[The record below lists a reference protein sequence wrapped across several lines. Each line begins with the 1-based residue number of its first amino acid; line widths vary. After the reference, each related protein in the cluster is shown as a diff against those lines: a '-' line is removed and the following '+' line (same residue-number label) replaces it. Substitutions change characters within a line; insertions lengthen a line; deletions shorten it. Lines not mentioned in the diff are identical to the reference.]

1 MKLRG
6 GKLTINDKI
15 QIILVSLCLL
25 VMAGPIAS
33 QDSGGRDSA
42 VHPSPAEDTAKDS
55 TGFHPETEKNPEATE
70 KNPEEL
76 ILIDEGSAQETT
88 QAPVISTWDFVK
100 MLLVLGGV
108 VGLIYF
114 LFVLLK
120 RGARNRYPE
129 NQLIRMLDYQ
139 SLSGSRALHLVEVGN
154 SIFLVGSA
162 ENGVSLISEITDKEG
177 LDTIHLELSQK
188 PAPQRRNFSDMLIN
202 LFKSAG
208 DKRISM
214 FDSINFMKQQKDR
227 LRKLR

>member
-1 MKLRG
+1 
-6 GKLTINDKI
+6 
-15 QIILVSLCLL
+15 
-25 VMAGPIAS
+25 MAGPIAS
-33 QDSGGRDSA
+33 QDS
-42 VHPSPAEDTAKDS
+42 
-55 TGFHPETEKNPEATE
+55 TGFRPGNEKNPEGTEKNPEGTE
-70 KNPEEL
+70 KNPEEIEKNPEGLEQNPEEL
-76 ILIDEGSAQETT
+76 ILIDEASAQETT

-108 VGLIYF
+108 VGLIYL

-188 PAPQRRNFSDMLIN
+188 PASQRRNFSEMLIN

-208 DKRISM
+208 NKRISTLLIR
-214 FDSINFMKQQKDR
+214 STS
-227 LRKLR
+227 

>member
-1 MKLRG
+1 MVIP
-6 GKLTINDKI
+6 T
-15 QIILVSLCLL
+15 
-25 VMAGPIAS
+25 AS
-33 QDSGGRDSA
+33 QDRDSQDSA
-42 VHPSPAEDTAKDS
+42 QDS
-55 TGFHPETEKNPEATE
+55 TGLHPESGKNPEETGKNPEETE

-76 ILIDEGSAQETT
+76 ILIDEGSAQETS
-88 QAPVISTWDFVK
+88 QAPIISTWDFVK

-108 VGLIYF
+108 VGLIYL

-188 PAPQRRNFSDMLIN
+188 SAPQRKNFSDMLIN

-208 DKRISM
+208 NKRVSIV
-214 FDSINFMKQQKDR
+214 DSINFMKQQKDR
-227 LRKLR
+227 LKKLR

>member
-1 MKLRG
+1 MIEAGG
-6 GKLTINDKI
+6 GKLTINNKI
-15 QIILVSLCLL
+15 QTILVFLCLL
-25 VMAGPIAS
+25 VMAGPIAA
-33 QDSGGRDSA
+33 QD
-42 VHPSPAEDTAKDS
+42 SPAEDTAQDS
-55 TGFHPETEKNPEATE
+55 TGFHPESA

-76 ILIDEGSAQETT
+76 ILIDEGSAQETA

-108 VGLIYF
+108 VGLIYL

-139 SLSGSRALHLVEVGN
+139 SLAGNRALHLVEVGN

-162 ENGVSLISEITDKEG
+162 ENGVSLVSEITDKES

-188 PAPQRRNFSDMLIN
+188 PTPQRRNFSDMLIN

-208 DKRISM
+208 NKRISIV
-214 FDSINFMKQQKDR
+214 DSINFMKQQKDR
-227 LRKLR
+227 LKKLR

>member
-1 MKLRG
+1 MIEAGG
-6 GKLTINDKI
+6 GKLTINNKI
-15 QIILVSLCLL
+15 QTILVFLLLL
-25 VMAGPIAS
+25 VMAGPIAA
-33 QDSGGRDSA
+33 QDSALR
-42 VHPSPAEDTAKDS
+42 DS
-55 TGFHPETEKNPEATE
+55 TGFHPGTEKINPEETEINPEGLE
-70 KNPEEL
+70 QNPEEL
-76 ILIDEGSAQETT
+76 ILIDEGSAQETA

-108 VGLIYF
+108 VGLIYL

-139 SLSGSRALHLVEVGN
+139 SLAGNRALHLVEVGN

-162 ENGVSLISEITDKEG
+162 ENGVSLVSEITDKES

-188 PAPQRRNFSDMLIN
+188 PTPQRRNFSDMLIN

-208 DKRISM
+208 NKRISIV
-214 FDSINFMKQQKDR
+214 DSINFMKQQKDR
-227 LRKLR
+227 LKKLR

>member
-1 MKLRG
+1 MVIPTAAQDTANQDR
-6 GKLTINDKI
+6 D
-15 QIILVSLCLL
+15 
-25 VMAGPIAS
+25 S
-33 QDSGGRDSA
+33 QD
-42 VHPSPAEDTAKDS
+42 TAQDS
-55 TGFHPETEKNPEATE
+55 TGFHPELG

-76 ILIDEGSAQETT
+76 ILIDEGSAQETS
-88 QAPVISTWDFVK
+88 QAPIISTWDFVK

-108 VGLIYF
+108 VGLIYL

-177 LDTIHLELSQK
+177 LDTIRLELSQK
-188 PAPQRRNFSDMLIN
+188 PAPQRRNFSDMLLN
-202 LFKSAG
+202 LFKPA
-208 DKRISM
+208 DNKRISLV
-214 FDSINFMKQQKDR
+214 DSINFMKQQKDR
-227 LRKLR
+227 LKKLR

>member
-1 MKLRG
+1 
-6 GKLTINDKI
+6 
-15 QIILVSLCLL
+15 
-25 VMAGPIAS
+25 MAGSIAA
-33 QDSGGRDSA
+33 Q
-42 VHPSPAEDTAKDS
+42 DS
-55 TGFHPETEKNPEATE
+55 TGLHPETEKNPKGTE
-70 KNPEEL
+70 INPEEL

-108 VGLIYF
+108 VGLIYL

-177 LDTIHLELSQK
+177 LDTIHLELSRK
-188 PAPQRRNFSDMLIN
+188 SAPQRRNFSDMLIN

-208 DKRISM
+208 NKRISIV
-214 FDSINFMKQQKDR
+214 DSINFMKQQKDR